1 MKVRYQC
8 VDCKAIKQRDPNK
21 NDGYCND
28 CDGLLKRIP
37 GKLELKHDRL
47 ARIQLDKFE
56 REAKRAISNKNR
68 NEIPPLRA
76 KYYPYHFGRRT
87 FGADY

>member
-8 VDCKAIKQRDPNK
+8 VDCKAVKQRDPNS

-28 CDGLLKRIP
+28 CDGILKRIP
-37 GKLELKHDRL
+37 GKLELKQDRI
-47 ARIQLDKFE
+47 ARLQLKKFE
-56 REAKRAISNKNR
+56 RNEQIKKKVDR
-68 NEIPPLRA
+68 NAIPPLRA